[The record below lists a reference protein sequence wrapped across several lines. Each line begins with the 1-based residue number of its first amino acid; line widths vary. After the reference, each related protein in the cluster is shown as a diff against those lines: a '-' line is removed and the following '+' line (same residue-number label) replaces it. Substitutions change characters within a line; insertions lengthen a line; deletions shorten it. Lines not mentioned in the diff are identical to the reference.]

1 VARQGPGGGGDIRM
15 PTYAAT
21 IESVPSAV
29 WRRMTGSSHDPV
41 RCPSTDLRLLIMHY
55 ICCDGQAHTG
65 SGRTRLRADRLEVGR
80 CLERGQLPAL
90 PRAVIHAARAVETG
104 PAYVAPSG
112 TAVAYLTSVDHQ
124 VVRLGSQG
132 LQIDRIL
139 GATVAAVTFV
149 CAAIVIAYICY
160 CR

>member
-1 VARQGPGGGGDIRM
+1 MARRTAD
-15 PTYAAT
+15 
-21 IESVPSAV
+21 
-29 WRRMTGSSHDPV
+29 
-41 RCPSTDLRLLIMHY
+41 
-55 ICCDGQAHTG
+55 

-104 PAYVAPSG
+104 PAHVTPSG

-139 GATVAAVTFV
+139 GATGGSGDFRLCRHSYRVHPLLPVGAYALVRAKLLVAVSEVDQYNHVVLVVAHHGT
-149 CAAIVIAYICY
+149 CAK
-160 CR
+160 